1 MSMVSKTEVS
11 PAAKVSTVRKNWV
24 LFVVSLTTFMVFV
37 DATVVNTALPSIAR
51 DFAATNSTL
60 QWVVNSYSLLVAG
73 LLLVGGTTGDRFGRR
88 RLLALGAVVFGAAA
102 VGAALSPDTTVL
114 VAMRG
119 LQGVGAAFMLPSTLS
134 IITDVF
140 ERHERAKAIA
150 VWTAVGGIAAGL
162 GPVLGGLLVDNI
174 GWEAVFWLHLPVVA
188 AILIGLSLVP
198 ESRDSRQTPMDVSG
212 AILGTGGLLA
222 VVYGIIQGPGSGW
235 TSSEII
241 SFFALGGVLLAAFGM
256 VEARSSHPMLPV
268 RYLKQRDFIG
278 PALVVTV
285 LVIAM
290 SGVFFFT
297 TQFLQLVQGRSALM
311 AGVAITP
318 VAGTMMLGAGIAMKA
333 GQSVGPRALAIL
345 GSLIVMGGMAVLAL
359 IEVEASYA
367 VPIIGMAL
375 FGFGFGIV
383 MPTATD
389 TIMAAVP
396 VDEAGIGSS
405 MNDTSR
411 EFGFALGVAIL
422 GSIVTSIYRSD
433 VTESL
438 ADVASGQVVMDVA
451 DSLGSLGQ
459 VTSLLPP
466 DVASVVTI
474 AANGAFVDA
483 MRIGV
488 LAGIAIVGLSIVIS
502 LLTMPRKMRDAQAE
516 LDESRA
522 TDAFVAPATAR
533 VFQAGD

>member
-1 MSMVSKTEVS
+1 MSIVSKEMS

-51 DFAATNSTL
+51 DFVAPNSTL

-88 RLLALGAVVFGAAA
+88 KLLAMGAVVFG
-102 VGAALSPDTTVL
+102 GAALSSNTTMLIV
-114 VAMRG
+114 MRG

-134 IITDVF
+134 IITAVF
-140 ERHERAKAIA
+140 ERQERAKAIA
-150 VWTAVGGIAAGL
+150 VWTAVGGMAAGV
-162 GPVLGGLLVDNI
+162 GPVLGGVLVDHI
-174 GWEAVFWLHLPVVA
+174 SWEAIFWLHLPLVA
-188 AILIGLSLVP
+188 IIIIGLSVVP
-198 ESRDSRQTPMDVSG
+198 ESRDSRQTPMDFPG

-222 VVYGIIQGPGSGW
+222 VVYGIIQGPESGW
-235 TSSEII
+235 ISAEII
-241 SFFALGGVLLAAFGM
+241 SFFAIGGVLLAGFGM
-256 VEARSSHPMLPV
+256 VESRSTHPMLPV

-278 PALVVTV
+278 PALVVMV
-285 LVIAM
+285 IIIAM
-290 SGVFFFT
+290 SGIFFFT

-318 VAGTMMLGAGIAMKA
+318 VAGTMLLGAGIAAKG
-333 GQSVGPRALAIL
+333 GQVLGPRALSIL
-345 GSLIVMGGMAVLAL
+345 GSLIVMGAMVMLAFIEVDSPFAVL
-359 IEVEASYA
+359 ITS
-367 VPIIGMAL
+367 MAL
-375 FGFGFGIV
+375 FGFGFGII
-383 MPTATD
+383 MPTVTD

-411 EFGFALGVAIL
+411 ELGFALGVAIL
-422 GSIVTSIYRSD
+422 GSIVTSTYRSD

-438 ADVASGQVVMDVA
+438 AGLAPGQVVRDVA

-459 VTSLLPP
+459 VVSLLSP
-466 DVASVVTI
+466 DVASAVTI

-488 LAGIAIVGLSIVIS
+488 IAGIGIVGLSIVIT
-502 LLTMPRKMRDAQAE
+502 LLTMPTKMRAAQAE
-516 LDESRA
+516 LDENDA
-522 TDAFVAPATAR
+522 TDAVIPTATAK
-533 VFQAGD
+533 VPQAGD

>member
-1 MSMVSKTEVS
+1 MSTVSKEVS
-11 PAAKVSTVRKNWV
+11 GAAKVPTVRKNWV
-24 LFVVSLTTFMVFV
+24 LFVVSLTVFMVFV
-37 DATVVNTALPSIAR
+37 DATVINTALPSLAR

-73 LLLVGGTTGDRFGRR
+73 LLLLGGTTGDRFGRR
-88 RLLALGAVVFGAAA
+88 KLLAFGAVVFGGAA
-102 VGAALSPDTTVL
+102 VGAALSPNTTVL

-119 LQGVGAAFMLPSTLS
+119 LQGVGAAFMLPQTLS

-150 VWTAVGGIAAGL
+150 VWTAVGGMAAGL
-162 GPVLGGLLVDNI
+162 GPVFGGLLVDNV

-188 AILIGLSLVP
+188 VIIIGLSIVP
-198 ESRDSRQTPMDVSG
+198 ESRDSRQTPMDIPG
-212 AILGTGGLLA
+212 GILATVGLLA
-222 VVYGIIQGPGSGW
+222 VVYGIIQGPESGW
-235 TSSEII
+235 TSVEII
-241 SFFALGGVLLAAFGM
+241 SFFAVGGVLLAIFGV

-268 RYLKQRDFIG
+268 HYLKQRDFIG
-278 PALVVTV
+278 PALVITV
-285 LVIAM
+285 LVLAM
-290 SGVFFFT
+290 SGIFFFT
-297 TQFLQLVQGRSALM
+297 TQFLQLVQDRSALL

-318 VAGTMMLGAGIAMKA
+318 VAGTMMLGAGIAAK
-333 GQSVGPRALAIL
+333 GGRSLGPRALSIL
-345 GSLIVMGGMAVLAL
+345 GSLIVMGGMAVLAF
-359 IEVEASYA
+359 IEIDSSYA

-375 FGFGFGIV
+375 FGFGIGIV
-383 MPTATD
+383 LPTVTD

-422 GSIVTSIYRSD
+422 GSIVTSIYRSN
-433 VTESL
+433 VTDTL
-438 ADVASGQVVMDVA
+438 ADVASSEVVRGIA

-466 DVASVVTI
+466 DVASVVTV

-488 LAGIAIVGLSIVIS
+488 LAGIGIVGLSVVIA
-502 LLTMPRKMRDAQAE
+502 LLTMPSKMRAGQAE
-516 LDESRA
+516 LDQSRA
-522 TDAFVAPATAR
+522 TDAVIPPTTAS
-533 VFQAGD
+533 VPQSGN